1 MNRSKSTT
9 KRPWAATWFAVI
21 LGAFAT
27 TGYAGELTGSG
38 KSLKNEDGTLNG
50 RSACAFSGLN
60 DTYTGDPT
68 EPDEDGFFRTQNWGQ
83 LAAAVKAFLTSIGSN
98 PGNACNPTRSS
109 GEPG

>member
-1 MNRSKSTT
+1 MNHSRSTRRRPSTAI
-9 KRPWAATWFAVI
+9 WLAVI
-21 LGAFAT
+21 LSALAT
-27 TGYAGELTGSG
+27 SGHAGEITGSG

-50 RSACAFSGLN
+50 KSACAFSGLN

-83 LAAAVKAFLTSIGSN
+83 LAAEVKAFLTSIGSN
-98 PGNACNPTRSS
+98 PGNACNPTRSG